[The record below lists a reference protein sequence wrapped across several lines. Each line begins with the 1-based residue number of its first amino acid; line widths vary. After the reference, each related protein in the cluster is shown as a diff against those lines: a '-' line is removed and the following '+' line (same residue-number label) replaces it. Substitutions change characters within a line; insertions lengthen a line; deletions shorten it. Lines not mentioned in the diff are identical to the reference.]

1 MRDGATKSFVQ
12 AHNAQAAVVSHPQ
25 VIVATGV
32 TQAATDVQQLVPM
45 LELFRAG
52 GRLMPA

>member
-1 MRDGATKSFVQ
+1 
-12 AHNAQAAVVSHPQ
+12 
-25 VIVATGV
+25 VA
-32 TQAATDVQQLVPM
+32 QAATDVQQLVPM

>member
-32 TQAATDVQQLVPM
+32 AQAATDVQRWCRCSSSSAL
-45 LELFRAG
+45 AG
-52 GRLMPA
+52 A